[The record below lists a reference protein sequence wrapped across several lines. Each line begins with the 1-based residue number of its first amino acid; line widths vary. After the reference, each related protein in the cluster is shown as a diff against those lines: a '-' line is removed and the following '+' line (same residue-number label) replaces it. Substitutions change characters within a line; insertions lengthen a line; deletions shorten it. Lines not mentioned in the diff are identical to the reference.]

1 GSTGTCCFTGSS
13 TSVVLNDV
21 GVYRIGTQAID
32 RELNLSARP
41 SAVVRIGG
49 ATGEPPIAV
58 AAIDR
63 QSGPAPLTVSIDLS
77 ASFDPDGSI
86 RNYFF
91 NCIGGTLTGS
101 QGSTGSC
108 TFDRP
113 GSYWIV
119 LQVEDDSH
127 NVDLVSAY
135 AVATPVPPASG
146 TPPQISITSPLD
158 GVSVQPRSTVTI
170 EASVVPGTYAV
181 SRVDFIVGS
190 NVLCSDTTTPYSCAW
205 QVPGGMNKSYPIHA
219 NAYDTQ
225 GQVGVSNTVTV
236 TTR

>member
-1 GSTGTCCFTGSS
+1 M

-21 GVYRIGTQAID
+21 GVYRIGTRAID

-135 AVATPVPPASG
+135 AVATPVPSAAKVHG
-146 TPPQISITSPLD
+146 DDRGIGRARHLRCQ
-158 GVSVQPRSTVTI
+158 
-170 EASVVPGTYAV
+170 
-181 SRVDFIVGS
+181 SRGLHRRFERGLLRHHDS
-190 NVLCSDTTTPYSCAW
+190 L
-205 QVPGGMNKSYPIHA
+205 
-219 NAYDTQ
+219 
-225 GQVGVSNTVTV
+225 
-236 TTR
+236 